1 MKMYQNDPKGLKMR
15 VYSTI
20 NYSSSTPCVVALGCF
35 DGVHLGHKTVIE
47 QALDIAKRSNCDCAV
62 WTFDEPPKNYFLSRA
77 VPLITDAAQ
86 KRKLIAKLGVDKF
99 ISVPFTKETAKISA
113 EDFFFDIL
121 KKRIK
126 AIHIVCGFNYSFG
139 SGGKGNVDLLRRLCE
154 ETNTGLTVLSPV
166 SVSGVTVSSS
176 SIRDAL
182 LSGDP
187 ETAARLLGRPFS
199 LKTIVI
205 SGQRLA
211 RKLGFPTVN
220 QEFSSGGLVP
230 QYGVYATRVYISNRK
245 KPYYGITNV
254 GIRPTVGGTAVFAE
268 THIFELS
275 ENLYGKA
282 VKVEFLHFI
291 RDEQKFD
298 GLEALTAQIN
308 KDIESAKK
316 YISEL

>member
-1 MKMYQNDPKGLKMR
+1 MR
-15 VYSTI
+15 IYSTI
-20 NYSSSTPCVVALGCF
+20 NYSSSAPCVVALGCF
-35 DGVHLGHKTVIE
+35 DGVHLGHKMVIK
-47 QALDIAKRSNCDCAV
+47 QAINIAQKKGCSCAV

-77 VPLITDAAQ
+77 VPLITDKAQ
-86 KRKLIAKLGVDKF
+86 KRRLIGQLGVDKF

-113 EDFFFDIL
+113 EDFFFEIL

-139 SGGKGNVDLLRRLCE
+139 AGGKGNVELLRRLCE
-154 ETNTGLTVLSPV
+154 ETHTGLTVLSPV
-166 SVSGVTVSSS
+166 TVSDITVSSS

-187 ETAARLLGRPFS
+187 KTAEALLGRPFS
-199 LKTIVI
+199 LTTVVI
-205 SGQRLA
+205 NGQRLA

-230 QYGVYATRVYISNRK
+230 KYGVYVTRVYIASRK

-254 GIRPTVGGTAVFAE
+254 GVRPTVGGTSVFAE
-268 THIFELS
+268 TNIFDLS
-275 ENLYGKA
+275 EDLYGKA
-282 VKVEFLHFI
+282 IKVEFLHFL

-298 GLEALTAQIN
+298 GLDALTAQVN
-308 KDIESAKK
+308 SDIENAKK
-316 YISEL
+316 YISML